1 MAQFLDM
8 SERVIVVTGG
18 AQGIGWGIVCTF
30 LIEGG
35 TVLCVDLVKPDEK
48 AVADLGSYRDRLHY
62 VDMDIS
68 DPELVAEFF
77 SRIEGDFGKV
87 DVLVNNAG
95 VMYKS
100 QLKQW
105 IVMNGIRS

>member
-48 AVADLGSYRDRLHY
+48 AADLGSYRDRHTMLTWTS
-62 VDMDIS
+62 IG
-68 DPELVAEFF
+68 AC
-77 SRIEGDFGKV
+77 R
-87 DVLVNNAG
+87 G
-95 VMYKS
+95 VF
-100 QLKQW
+100 Q
-105 IVMNGIRS
+105 